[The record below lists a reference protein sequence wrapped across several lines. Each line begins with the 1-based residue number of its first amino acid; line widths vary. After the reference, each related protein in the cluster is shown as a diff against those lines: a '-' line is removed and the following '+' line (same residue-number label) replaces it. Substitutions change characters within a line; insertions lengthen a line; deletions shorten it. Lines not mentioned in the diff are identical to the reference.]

1 MTEKHTYRLEMSAL
15 DLDVLDDVLRDA
27 IAERS
32 RRPQRTSHAENQID
46 ALKEIRRAIFAQE
59 PPRLATRLPRLRC
72 VG

>member
-1 MTEKHTYRLEMSAL
+1 MSAF

-32 RRPQRTSHAENQID
+32 RRPRKTLDAENQIN
-46 ALKEIRRAIFAQE
+46 ALREIRRAIFAQE
-59 PPRLATRLPRLRC
+59 PPRSAARLPWLRC